1 MCVQLLNT
9 TKILKGNE
17 PQGEIPSNRDVF
29 KTVLRVAWPSV
40 LESFLVSLVGVID
53 TIMVSSLGEE
63 AIAAVGLTNQ
73 PKFIG
78 LCFFLSLNIAVSALV
93 ARRKGEEDNAG
104 ATQVLRM
111 ALVITLVA
119 AAIISVAFV
128 FLAGDIIWLAGA
140 QPETHDDAT
149 GYLQIIMGGMV
160 FNVVSLVINA
170 AQRGCGNTRI
180 SMKTNVTSNVVNLFF
195 NYLLIEGHFGFPRL
209 GVRGAAIATVIGTV
223 VACGMS
229 IASLCGQHTYIHFSN
244 LLKVTRKNLFN
255 ARNLRSMSDVGL
267 SAFIEQVFLRIGFF
281 TFTLIVANLG
291 TTALAS
297 HQIGMNLLNISFS
310 IGDGLQVA
318 AIALVGQSL
327 GRKRQDMARI
337 YGSACQRVGLFC
349 AVVVSACYLI
359 FGRQIYMLFSDDA
372 MVLDYGVQ
380 IMRIVSLILFFQIP
394 QVIFGGSLRGAGD
407 TKYTA
412 MVSLL
417 SVTFARPLLSW
428 ILCYPLGVGLIG
440 AWFGVFLDQFL
451 RFTFFWQ
458 RFRKGKWTQI
468 KL

>member
-1 MCVQLLNT
+1 MQLLNT
-9 TKILKGNE
+9 SKVLKGSA
-17 PQGEIPSNRDVF
+17 PQGAIPSNREVF
-29 KTVLRVAWPSV
+29 KTVLQVAWPSV
-40 LESFLVSLVGVID
+40 LEAFLVSLVGFVD
-53 TIMVSSLGEE
+53 TVMVSSLGEE

-73 PKFIG
+73 PKFIA
-78 LCFFLSLNIAVSALV
+78 LCFFLSLNIAVSALT
-93 ARRKGEEDNAG
+93 ARRKGEDDNTG

-119 AAIISVAFV
+119 VAVISVVFV
-128 FLAGDIIWLAGA
+128 LFAGQIIWLAGA
-140 QPETHDDAT
+140 QPETQADAT
-149 GYLQIIMGGMV
+149 AYLQIIVGGMV

-180 SMKTNVTSNVVNLFF
+180 SMKTNVTSNVVNLIF

-229 IASLCGQHTYIHFSN
+229 IASLCGKNTYIHFHD
-244 LLKVTRKNLFN
+244 LIRFTRKNIFN
-255 ARNLRSMSDVGL
+255 KRNLRSMSDVGL

-281 TFTLIVANLG
+281 TFTMIVANLG
-291 TTALAS
+291 TTALAA
-297 HQIGMNLLNISFS
+297 HQIGMNLLSISFS
-310 IGDGLQVA
+310 FGDGLQVA

-327 GRKRQDMARI
+327 GRQRQDMARI
-337 YGSACQRVGLFC
+337 YGSACQRIGLLC
-349 AVVVSACYLI
+349 ALIVSSMYLI
-359 FGRQIYMLFSDDA
+359 FGRQIYMLFSDDPV
-372 MVLDYGVQ
+372 VLDYGVQ
-380 IMRIVSLILFFQIP
+380 IMRIVCLILFFQIP

-428 ILCYPLGVGLIG
+428 VLCYPLTVGLIG